1 MAKKEAKSQAALEFL
16 TTYAWAFM
24 VIILTVGALYYF
36 GVFNFSRFLEQKCM
50 FPSQFQCIE
59 FSFVGDQ
66 VRFKLVNNI
75 GEKINVVGYAIT
87 NDAVNPLSC
96 TSPSTFSNWMPGEQK
111 DFVFSGCTD
120 GGFIVRERSEAEIA
134 IQYCAP
140 DTPNCPIHILT
151 GKISAVVI

>member
-1 MAKKEAKSQAALEFL
+1 MFNKIKSQAALEFL

-36 GVFNFSRFLEQKCM
+36 GIFNFSRFLEQKCM
-50 FPSQFQCIE
+50 FPSQFECIE

-75 GEKINVVGYAIT
+75 GEKINVVGYSIT
-87 NDAVNPLSC
+87 NDALNPLSC
-96 TSPSTFSNWMPGEQK
+96 TPPPTFPNWLPGEQK
-111 DFVFSGCTD
+111 DFIFSGCTG
-120 GGFIVRERSEAEIA
+120 GGFIVRERADTKIA
-134 IQYCAP
+134 IDYCAP
-140 DTPNCPIHILT
+140 DTLGCPIHTLT